1 VRGGGGQTFSA
12 GYTLMRAGESVADA
26 WDRADTL
33 LYSAKRAGRDRAV
46 TDVTSRGG
54 LLRP

>member
-1 VRGGGGQTFSA
+1 MA

-33 LYSAKRAGRDRAV
+33 LYTAKRRGRDRAI
-46 TDVTSRGG
+46 TDDETR
-54 LLRP
+54 